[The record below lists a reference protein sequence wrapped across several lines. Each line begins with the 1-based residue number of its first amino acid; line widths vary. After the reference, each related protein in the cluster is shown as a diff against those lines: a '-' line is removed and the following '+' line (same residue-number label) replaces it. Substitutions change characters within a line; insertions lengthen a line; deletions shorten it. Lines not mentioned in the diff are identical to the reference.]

1 MRNKIHF
8 KPFKTRVMK
17 KLNFIT
23 TIVLVFFFSVSVAN
37 ATDIRSPFS
46 KYEIV
51 PVENI
56 HLGTDVK
63 GVWTIRYNEADA
75 PITVMK
81 RSTKEGAEY
90 VVQSD
95 YFVVSYGARS
105 NGFGCKATRKAWCT
119 VPQKITRA
127 VINVEEMDRQKVLT
141 PNKNLSDD
149 QALGL
154 IASYLPDLLNDGY
167 THLLN

>member
-1 MRNKIHF
+1 
-8 KPFKTRVMK
+8 MK
-17 KLNFIT
+17 KLNFIA
-23 TIVLVFFFSVSVAN
+23 VLVFVFFFSVSVAS
-37 ATDIRSPFS
+37 ATEIRSPFS

-56 HLGTDVK
+56 HMGTEVK
-63 GVWTIRYNEADA
+63 GVWTIRYNGAEA
-75 PITVMK
+75 PLTVIK

-95 YFVVSYGARS
+95 YFVVSYASKS
-105 NGFGCKATRKAWCT
+105 NGFGCKPTRKAWST

-127 VINVEEMDRQKVLT
+127 VINENVMEQQKVLT
-141 PNKNLSDD
+141 PNRQLNDD
-149 QALGL
+149 EALGL